1 MSFNIDPRGVLV
13 DALKLDNEMF
23 QLTNLILPGKNSL
36 RAIYE
41 LEAIKSDMLEFAKNP
56 DVGIQMLGAPPGK
69 PDTQQMTD
77 EQIDQAEAEYMEML
91 KMYEHEKLALTMHVP
106 YADMIMINNYLSK
119 FNKTLHATA
128 AIKGNRFYAFTKNV
142 AQEEQGALDFLRK
155 GGSG

>member
-1 MSFNIDPRGVLV
+1 
-13 DALKLDNEMF
+13 MF

-56 DVGIQMLGAPPGK
+56 DVGIQMLGAPPKK
-69 PDTQQMTD
+69 PDTTNMTD
-77 EQIDQAEAEYMEML
+77 DQVEQAEFEFLEME
-91 KMYEHEKLALTMHVP
+91 KMYAHEKLALTMHVP

-119 FNKTLHATA
+119 FVKTLHATA

-142 AQEEQGALDFLRK
+142 ETHEEGALDFLRK
-155 GGSG
+155 GGN